1 MEIKIKHPI
10 VYDGSVLQRG
20 KVYDTKDLKIADK
33 HIHSWIEKRL
43 VVKVDK
49 PTENK
54 VDAPEETKE
63 TKAKF
68 TEKQLE
74 KKSVDELKELA
85 NTQDIFISSDALKAD
100 IIKAILEG

>member
-54 VDAPEETKE
+54 VDAPEETK
-63 TKAKF
+63 AKF

-85 NTQDIFISSDALKAD
+85 NTQDIFISSDALKED